1 MEDGLARGRF
11 VEFGEYRG
19 NLYGTAQESILS
31 IINSGQVCVLCPHYQ
46 VSWGEVLWVSGGRAE
61 EGCGL
66 RDVLRTG
73 GGGGR

>member
-31 IINSGQVCVLCPHYQ
+31 IINGGQVCVLCPHYQ
-46 VSWGEVLWVSGGRAE
+46 VS
-61 EGCGL
+61 
-66 RDVLRTG
+66 G
-73 GGGGR
+73 GGSLES

>member
-46 VSWGEVLWVSGGRAE
+46 VSDSRQAAGARGALGSDESVLDAGEVV
-61 EGCGL
+61 
-66 RDVLRTG
+66 
-73 GGGGR
+73 